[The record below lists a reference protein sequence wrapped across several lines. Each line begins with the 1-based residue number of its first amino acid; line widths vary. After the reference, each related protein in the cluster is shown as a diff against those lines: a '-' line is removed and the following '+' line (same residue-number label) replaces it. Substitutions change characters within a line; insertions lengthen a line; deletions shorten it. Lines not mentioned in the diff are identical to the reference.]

1 VASVTGNP
9 AVAAGSAIVDHHA
22 AKAARDSVLVV
33 LGGQVERALGL
44 FTTFALRWG
53 LDPARLGVYTGLRLY
68 LDNTNR
74 SSLGVGLG
82 AVQEIPALR
91 AAGRHDEAARVANV
105 AHTANTITCGLYVAG
120 LIAWAV
126 IRLPL
131 LRGDSLAAEWT
142 WGLIAVAALA
152 IVQRYLSFLIAVLR
166 SHQEFGITTS
176 VDIVEAVASAVLI
189 VSGVWIAGLW
199 GVLAAVGGV
208 FAIKIG
214 YLHVKSPLRFRW
226 VWDGPLVWR
235 LMRSGLPILANTAVF
250 GAVLNLDRV
259 LILWRVPDGERA
271 VGLYSVA
278 LLGTSWGLDVAGRVV
293 TVLYPYFQ
301 VALSHARDR
310 AEVPRRALQATEAQ
324 AALLAALA
332 AWAYL
337 VGPAALGMLLP
348 RYAEGLPALRPLLPG
363 MFLLGLAWPSR
374 QMLIAV
380 GRPYR
385 LCAGT
390 LAALPIAIG
399 LGILGA
405 DRAGI
410 VGVAWAMSAGYA
422 IVFLI
427 TSATATVPDLGFGAW
442 LAHLGRLAIP
452 ALWFAL
458 GAAGVDLLIPIS
470 SDWQIWIPRIVSLA
484 VWTLLAVYAWMRR
497 RPRHGLISSRTESC

>member
-91 AAGRHDEAARVANV
+91 AAGRHDEAARIANV

-176 VDIVEAVASAVLI
+176 VDIVEAVASA
-189 VSGVWIAGLW
+189 
-199 GVLAAVGGV
+199 
-208 FAIKIG
+208 
-214 YLHVKSPLRFRW
+214 
-226 VWDGPLVWR
+226 
-235 LMRSGLPILANTAVF
+235 
-250 GAVLNLDRV
+250 V

-380 GRPYR
+380 GQPYR

>member
-1 VASVTGNP
+1 MTGTP
-9 AVAAGSAIVDHHA
+9 AAAGPTIGDRHA

-53 LDPARLGVYTGLRLY
+53 MDPARLGVYTGLRLY

-74 SSLGVGLG
+74 SSLGIGLG

-105 AHTANTITCGLYVAG
+105 AYTANTITCGLYVAG
-120 LIAWAV
+120 LLAWAA
-126 IRLPL
+126 IRAPL
-131 LRGDSLAAEWT
+131 LRGDPLAAEWT
-142 WGLIAVAALA
+142 WGLIAVAGLA
-152 IVQRYLSFLIAVLR
+152 IVQRYLSFLVAVLR

-176 VDIVEAVASAVLI
+176 VDIVEAVASAALI
-189 VSGVWIAGLW
+189 AGGVWVAGLW

-214 YLHVKSPLRFRW
+214 YLHLKNPLRFRW
-226 VWDGPLVWR
+226 VWDGPLAWR

-301 VALSHARDR
+301 VALSRARNR
-310 AEVPRRALQATEAQ
+310 AEVPTRALRATEAQ
-324 AALLAALA
+324 GPVLAALA

-337 VGPAALGMLLP
+337 VGPAALGLLLP

-363 MFLLGLAWPSR
+363 VYLLGLAWPSR

-390 LAALPIAIG
+390 LAALLVAVG
-399 LGILGA
+399 FGVLGA

-422 IVFLI
+422 VVFLI
-427 TSATATVPDLGFGAW
+427 SSATAIVPDLGVVAW

-452 ALWFAL
+452 TLWFAL
-458 GAAGVDLLIPIS
+458 GAVGVDYLMPTS
-470 SDWQIWIPRIVSLA
+470 SSWQTWIPGALTLALWTFLA
-484 VWTLLAVYAWMRR
+484 VCVWMRR
-497 RPRHGLISSRTESC
+497 RSWNRLFSPRTESC